1 MHILNRLKI
10 ELKAAVEAGGPSE
23 ETFYKEWSEDQRKSY
38 IDEHPNSRFAQEKE
52 SGNKP
57 TETKPTQKPIQETTR
72 KYTPQEESDLI
83 QNLKKENIDLSDIE
97 SPTKDM
103 IKIGLISKPNEL
115 KYLKDPVALKN
126 LKSIL
131 DPENNDGQR
140 DKILY
145 NYMSTNSPYSN
156 KENWNKLLEV
166 SPSCIEDLKDLSE
179 NLKDSF
185 YGTDQRVVRE
195 FQDFLNSRKDSSS
208 DKAIKE
214 DQNVPEVNETSRPT
228 SKEYKDSYNT
238 YKRGNSYYDE
248 NSEDDLHDAF
258 FESFLVDLDD
268 QSGCDTSDV
277 DVNDVNALI
286 EKKMTLDQF
295 VKKYGGEKASD
306 SNKGE
311 LDAILDHFNTNLR
324 LW

>member
-23 ETFYKEWSEDQRKSY
+23 ETFYKKWNEGQRKQY
-38 IDEHPNSRFAQEKE
+38 INDHPNSKFAKKKNDNNPAKINPAQEPVQE
-52 SGNKP
+52 I
-57 TETKPTQKPIQETTR
+57 TK

-83 QNLKKENIDLSDIE
+83 QNLKKENINLSDVE

-145 NYMSTNSPYSN
+145 NYMSTRSPYANADS
-156 KENWNKLLEV
+156 WNKLLEV

-195 FQDFLNSRKDSSS
+195 FQDFLNSK
-208 DKAIKE
+208 
-214 DQNVPEVNETSRPT
+214 N
-228 SKEYKDSYNT
+228 
-238 YKRGNSYYDE
+238 E
-248 NSEDDLHDAF
+248 NSEPAKAPTRP
-258 FESFLVDLDD
+258 ESKR
-268 QSGCDTSDV
+268 
-277 DVNDVNALI
+277 I
-286 EKKMTLDQF
+286 
-295 VKKYGGEKASD
+295 
-306 SNKGE
+306 
-311 LDAILDHFNTNLR
+311 
-324 LW
+324 